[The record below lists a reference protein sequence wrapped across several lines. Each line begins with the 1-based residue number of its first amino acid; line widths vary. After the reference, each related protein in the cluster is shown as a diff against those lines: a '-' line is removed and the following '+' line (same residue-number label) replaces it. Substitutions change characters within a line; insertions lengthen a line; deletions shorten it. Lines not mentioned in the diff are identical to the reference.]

1 MGNTKKK
8 NVLDFKDVTK
18 LMKQAAKKH
27 KIADVILRA
36 HHLSNQENNRNIIF
50 IVLQS
55 KPCLV

>member
-36 HHLSNQENNRNIIF
+36 HFNASSQTKKIIE
-50 IVLQS
+50 ILY
-55 KPCLV
+55 L